1 MFCGFLCILDLDDN
15 KHDEHAMNAR
25 FLVFHNL
32 FDPHELWFACVS
44 LFVAMH
50 WTTSASTWL
59 FDWSLFA
66 YRATS
71 LYETAR
77 FIK

>member
-1 MFCGFLCILDLDDN
+1 MFHEFLCMLDLGDDE
-15 KHDEHAMNAR
+15 HDEHAMNAR
-25 FLVFHNL
+25 VLVFQNL
-32 FDPHELWFACVS
+32 FDPHELCFACVS
-44 LFVAMH
+44 LFIAMH

-59 FDWSLFA
+59 FDWSSFA

-71 LYETAR
+71 LNETAR